1 MWKQS
6 CGISMAT
13 LQQAKQK
20 MKKQK
25 RGGACLMAALRG
37 MAGLNFWQA
46 MVPQR
51 QFCGISI
58 AVQGSGRLAG
68 GR

>member
-1 MWKQS
+1 
-6 CGISMAT
+6 
-13 LQQAKQK
+13 
-20 MKKQK
+20 
-25 RGGACLMAALRG
+25 MAALRG